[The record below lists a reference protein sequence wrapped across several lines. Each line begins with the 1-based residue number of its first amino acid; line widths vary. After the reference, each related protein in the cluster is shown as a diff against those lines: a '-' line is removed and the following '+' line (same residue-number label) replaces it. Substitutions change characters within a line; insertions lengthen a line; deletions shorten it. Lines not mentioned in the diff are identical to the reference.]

1 MLIITNFKS
10 KSPFFQNGVKVKHAN
25 GIPIFASEKLRRICL
40 HYLLLAVLTAKLC
53 SDQQGKRERKWLSL
67 CSSRVLCLLLLPPYF
82 RHHIHHLW
90 PSPLPQVR
98 TFLSLS
104 YNITF
109 DAFCSILKIACLFF
123 PSKSSIV
130 HFFFFLP
137 LYHETRNIKY

>member
-1 MLIITNFKS
+1 MGKS
-10 KSPFFQNGVKVKHAN
+10 QTCKRHSNL
-25 GIPIFASEKLRRICL
+25 ASEKLRRICSL
-40 HYLLLAVLTAKLC
+40 YLLLAVLTSKFC

-67 CSSRVLCLLLLPPYF
+67 CSSRVLCLLLLLPPYF

-123 PSKSSIV
+123 PSKGSIV
-130 HFFFFLP
+130 HIFFFFLFIMRLET
-137 LYHETRNIKY
+137 LYISSTQMGF